1 LIENLTLV
9 GDKVWEPVM
18 AKGFGSKYVQQAKN
32 FDSDSISS
40 AWEWLSE

>member
-1 LIENLTLV
+1 
-9 GDKVWEPVM
+9 M